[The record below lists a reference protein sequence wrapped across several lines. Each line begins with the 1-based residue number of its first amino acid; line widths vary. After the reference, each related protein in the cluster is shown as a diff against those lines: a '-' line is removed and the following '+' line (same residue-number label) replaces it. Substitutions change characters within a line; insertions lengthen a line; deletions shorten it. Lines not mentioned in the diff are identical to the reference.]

1 MIGPKKVEWT
11 PIANT
16 AASISGM
23 LASMS
28 PAPPTIMM
36 PISASLMMRISRA
49 LSWSSASWPGERR
62 EEEEGKDEQ
71 PCAIALNWNSFAG
84 FE

>member
-23 LASMS
+23 LASMI
-28 PAPPTIMM
+28 PAPPTIMI

-49 LSWSSASWPGERR
+49 LSWSSASWPDSAENRKKGRMNR
-62 EEEEGKDEQ
+62 